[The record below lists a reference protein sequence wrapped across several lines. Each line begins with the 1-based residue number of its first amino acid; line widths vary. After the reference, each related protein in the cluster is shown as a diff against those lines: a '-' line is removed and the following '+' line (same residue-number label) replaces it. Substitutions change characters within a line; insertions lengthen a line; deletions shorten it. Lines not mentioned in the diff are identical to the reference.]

1 MEMMNNFSKSTF
13 GGFKKEQVVAYI
25 DEVVARYNDEINKLK
40 EQDQSQRKQL
50 KELKDIVEQQY
61 QKIVLTTQELEE
73 KGTQCNELLRE
84 CEGTKESLLLKAKKV
99 DDLEECFRS
108 TTAELAQAKAQ
119 LELINDARSRAGEIT
134 DKAQDYAEEIR
145 SSLAKEKEQAIKAAK
160 ERAQEIVDRADEEA
174 QEIKE
179 KALCQAQNI
188 IDSANEKMEL
198 ISKCEQEII
207 EAANGHI
214 EAIKQNEQE
223 NINKTRTVIIENQ
236 AKAQEIVKTAST
248 EASDILLAATKQ
260 AEEMRKKAVEEYSLE
275 REKYETLIKSIDVQK
290 TNLLLSLDDIKA
302 KVQSIKIVKTQKSNE
317 PSTIPAALAPSEI
330 IRRRLSILGNK

>member
-1 MEMMNNFSKSTF
+1 MEMMNNFSKSAF

-40 EQDQSQRKQL
+40 EQDQSQKKQL

-61 QKIVLTTQELEE
+61 QKIVLTTQELAD
-73 KGTQCNELLRE
+73 
-84 CEGTKESLLLKAKKV
+84 KESTCVELANECANSKEVLLSKSEKI
-99 DDLEECFRS
+99 DNLEECFRS
-108 TTAELAQAKAQ
+108 TTAELAEAKAQ
-119 LELINDARSRAGEIT
+119 LLLINDAKARAGEIT
-134 DKAQDYAEEIR
+134 DKAQNHAEEIR
-145 SSLAKEKEQAIKAAK
+145 MIAAKEKEQSVRVAK
-160 ERAQEIVDRADEEA
+160 EKAQDIVDKADEEA

-188 IDSANEKMEL
+188 IASANEKMEQ

-207 EAANGHI
+207 DAANGHI

-236 AKAQEIVKTAST
+236 AKAQEIVKSASS
-248 EASDILLAATKQ
+248 EANDILAAATKQ
-260 AEEMRKKAVEEYSLE
+260 AEEMRKKAFEEYSLE
-275 REKYETLIKSIDVQK
+275 REKYETLIKSIDMQK
-290 TNLLLSLDDIKA
+290 ASLLLSLDDIKA
-302 KVQSIKIVKTQKSNE
+302 KVQSIKIVKTPRSNE
-317 PSTIPAALAPSEI
+317 PSPIPAALAPSEI